1 VVDHEDTTA
10 HKKSLTVR
18 RKLNIIDTCTSEGKG
33 MSSQKE
39 KEEWADKHARCIQR
53 RFEQW
58 QKPLGIDSREYLRYL
73 RKDLVNLCE
82 DPLKKSLIESIS

>member
-1 VVDHEDTTA
+1 
-10 HKKSLTVR
+10 
-18 RKLNIIDTCTSEGKG
+18 

-39 KEEWADKHARCIQR
+39 KEEWIEKHARLFQK

-58 QKPLGIDSREYLRYL
+58 QKPLGIDGEEYLRHL
-73 RKDLVNLCE
+73 RKDLIDFCE